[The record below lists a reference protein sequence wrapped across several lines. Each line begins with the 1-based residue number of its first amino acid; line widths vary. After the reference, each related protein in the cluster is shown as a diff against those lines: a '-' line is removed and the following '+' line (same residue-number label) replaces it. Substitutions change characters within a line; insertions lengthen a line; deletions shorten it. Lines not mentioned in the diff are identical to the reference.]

1 MTTENNKEF
10 KSSKRFVFNTVKT
23 ETSDMFENTKI
34 YNHHVRLLADGQ
46 SFSVTNQMKS
56 KLGLFKD
63 YKRTETYSLSDDEK
77 HLIIR
82 TFDFPDVSSVHRGK
96 KL

>member
-1 MTTENNKEF
+1 
-10 KSSKRFVFNTVKT
+10 
-23 ETSDMFENTKI
+23 MFDNTKSTI
-34 YNHHVRLLADGQ
+34 TCSIAADGQ

-82 TFDFPDVSSVHRGK
+82 TFYYPDVSSDTGARNYKNGF
-96 KL
+96 